1 VKSHFSFYLFNAW
14 YCGFIC
20 LPLTTLSI
28 VAMYETLQG
37 DVKEGK
43 EFYAFIIVIAMIG
56 IAIISL
62 CGFVINISAAIREH
76 MKYDFD
82 AESHAPAAKEVEQP
96 S

>member
-1 VKSHFSFYLFNAW
+1 VKSNFSFYLFNAW
-14 YCGFIC
+14 LCAFFA
-20 LPLTTLSI
+20 LPITTLSVI
-28 VAMYETLQG
+28 AMYETMNG
-37 DVKEGK
+37 NIKEGK
-43 EFYAFIIVIAMIG
+43 ELYAFILVVVMIG
-56 IAIISL
+56 IAVISL